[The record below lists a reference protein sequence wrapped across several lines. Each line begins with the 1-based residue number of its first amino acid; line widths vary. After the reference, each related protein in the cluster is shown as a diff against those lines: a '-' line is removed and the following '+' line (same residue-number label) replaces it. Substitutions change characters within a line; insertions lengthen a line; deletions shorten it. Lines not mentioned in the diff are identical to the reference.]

1 MTTAQSIVDQARQR
15 ADMVGSLFVTDEE
28 AFEYVKLAWATLYDL
43 ITQASQNYFL
53 NTVDIT
59 LVNNQQDYTLP
70 ADFYKMAG
78 VDLTSGVGNPVTL
91 RPFNWV
97 ERNRYKYSG
106 LMTISGP
113 LYRYNLLGSKIRFT
127 PVPGSGTVKV
137 YYTPEV
143 VQPTLISSEIDM
155 VGFGFQEYLILY
167 CAMKMLA
174 KEESDTTL
182 IVQELAA
189 QQKRVESMTADQ
201 DRTFPKT
208 VVDVDTINDNLYLQ
222 TYVR

>member
-15 ADMVGSLFVTDEE
+15 ADMVGSLFVTDDE
-28 AFEYVKLAWATLYDL
+28 AFGYVKLGWATLYDI
-43 ITQASQNYFL
+43 ITQSSQNYFI
-53 NTVDIT
+53 NTYNIT
-59 LVNNQQDYTLP
+59 LVNNQQDYALP
-70 ADFYKMAG
+70 ADFYKMVG

-106 LMTISGP
+106 LMTIAGP
-113 LYRYNLLGSKIRFT
+113 MYRYNLLGVNIRFT
-127 PVPGSGTVKV
+127 PVPGTGTIKV

-143 VQPTLISSEIDM
+143 VQPALISSEIDM

-222 TYVR
+222 TYIR

>member
-15 ADMVGSLFVTDEE
+15 ADMVGSLFVTDDE
-28 AFEYVKLAWATLYDL
+28 AFGYVKLGWATLYDI
-43 ITQASQNYFL
+43 ITQSSQNYFI
-53 NTVDIT
+53 NTYDIT
-59 LVNNQQDYTLP
+59 LINNQQDYAMP
-70 ADFYKMAG
+70 ADFYKMVG

-91 RPFNWV
+91 RPFNWA

-106 LMTISGP
+106 LMTIAGP
-113 LYRYNLLGSKIRFT
+113 LYRYNLLGSNIRFT
-127 PVPGSGTVKV
+127 PVPGTGTIKV

-143 VQPTLISSEIDM
+143 VQPATIADEINM
-155 VGFGFQEYLILY
+155 LGFGFQEYLILY
-167 CAMKMLA
+167 CGVKMLA

-201 DRTFPKT
+201 DTTFPKT
-208 VVDVDTINDNLYLQ
+208 VVDLDTINDNLLLQ
-222 TYVR
+222 TFVR